1 MEDVLREG
9 QVMEGVFQAF
19 QSYENIVLK
28 HTKISP
34 LTGVDVFGRI
44 MLPVCRN
51 NIMSSLQTQLPFV
64 KASRIKRLLRACESF
79 LSL

>member
-34 LTGVDVFGRI
+34 LTGFDVFGRI
-44 MLPVCRN
+44 MPVCRN
-51 NIMSSLQTQLPFV
+51 RYYVQSSNSAPFLLKLQG
-64 KASRIKRLLRACESF
+64 SRDY
-79 LSL
+79 

>member
-19 QSYENIVLK
+19 QSYENVVLK

-44 MLPVCRN
+44 MPVCRN
-51 NIMSSLQTQLPFV
+51 RYYVQSSNSAPF
-64 KASRIKRLLRACESF
+64 C
-79 LSL
+79 